1 MPIFNFSSPSTPP
14 PSGPPPKP
22 SRQEWEA
29 AVLTRFFPAKLQA
42 QAKAVL
48 LAPGLRDPY
57 RPHPWEQ
64 QGRYQPGVVRDA
76 LVERL
81 CQMLGDELRAG
92 RQLVQT
98 PLGELHRLKR
108 NVALAFH
115 AIHVGQLYCELA
127 RRPGVQAQEEVQR
140 ILALLDV

>member
-14 PSGPPPKP
+14 PAGPPPRP

-29 AVLTRFFPAKLQA
+29 AVLTRFFPLKLQTQA
-42 QAKAVL
+42 QAAL

-57 RPHPWEQ
+57 RLHPWEQ
-64 QGRYQPGVVRDA
+64 PGRYQSGVIRDA

-81 CQMLGDELRAG
+81 CQMLSDELQAG

-108 NVALAFH
+108 NVVLAFH
-115 AIHVGQLYCELA
+115 AIHIGQLYCELV
-127 RRPGVQAQEEVQR
+127 RRPGVQVQEEVQR
-140 ILALLDV
+140 ILAMLH

>member
-1 MPIFNFSSPSTPP
+1 MPIFNFSSPSMPP
-14 PSGPPPKP
+14 AGPPPKP

-42 QAKAVL
+42 QAQAAL

-57 RPHPWEQ
+57 RLHPWEQ
-64 QGRYQPGVVRDA
+64 PGRYQSSVMRDA

-81 CQMLGDELRAG
+81 CQMLADELRAG

-115 AIHVGQLYCELA
+115 AIHVGQLYWELA
-127 RRPGVQAQEEVQR
+127 RRPGVQANQEVQR
-140 ILALLDV
+140 ILALLEG

>member
-1 MPIFNFSSPSTPP
+1 MPIFNFSSPSMPP
-14 PSGPPPKP
+14 AGPPPRP

-29 AVLTRFFPAKLQA
+29 AVLTRFFPLKLQTQA
-42 QAKAVL
+42 QAAL

-57 RPHPWEQ
+57 RLHPWEQ
-64 QGRYQPGVVRDA
+64 PGRYQPSVVRDA

-81 CQMLGDELRAG
+81 CQMLADELQAG

-108 NVALAFH
+108 NVVLAFH
-115 AIHVGQLYCELA
+115 AIHIGQLYCELV
-127 RRPGVQAQEEVQR
+127 RRPGVQVQEEVQR
-140 ILALLDV
+140 ILAMLDA